1 MDRPDAGFSFGNRG
15 AGSEPQHDSVP
26 AMMWVSGADG
36 SRTFLSKDWYELT
49 GQSAG
54 SGLGR
59 GWMDAVHPDDR
70 AVAEEIVTMTTQG
83 RKSFHLQYR
92 LRRRDGSWRWVLD
105 GAAPW
110 CDAAGEFLGFLG
122 SVVDI
127 THWKQAELRL
137 HEDEA
142 RLLSTLA
149 HELRNPLAPIRNA
162 VSILREKGSLDPDV
176 QWCREI
182 IERQVEQLVHLLEEL
197 LDASWLT
204 HGELRTRIE
213 SLERARAIA
222 APARPVDR
230 EADRGVARANR
241 RILVVDDNH
250 DGADSLAMLLGFL
263 GHDVRTAYDGEEAV
277 AAAEEFRPQIILLDV
292 EMPKLNGYEAC
303 RRIRQRPWARN
314 VVVVA
319 CTGWG
324 QDEDR
329 RRAREAGFN
338 HHIVKPVDTGVL
350 QTVISSAGRSPTRHS

>member
-1 MDRPDAGFSFGNRG
+1 MRID
-15 AGSEPQHDSVP
+15 QSVP
-26 AMMWVSGADG
+26 ATMWVSGPDG
-36 SRTFLSKDWYELT
+36 SRTFLSKEWYELT
-49 GQSAG
+49 GQPAG

-70 AVAEEIVTMTTQG
+70 AAAEEIVTRPAQG
-83 RKSFHLQYR
+83 RTSFQLQYR

-110 CDAAGEFLGFLG
+110 CDDAGEFLGFLG
-122 SVVDI
+122 SVIDI
-127 THWKQAELRL
+127 TQWKQAELECR
-137 HEDEA
+137 EDEQ
-142 RLLSTLA
+142 RRLSTLA

-162 VSILREKGSLDPDV
+162 VGILREKGYLDPDV
-176 QWCREI
+176 QWCGEI
-182 IERQVEQLVHLLEEL
+182 IERQVEQIVRLLEEL
-197 LDASWLT
+197 LDVSWLT
-204 HGELRTRIE
+204 HGEMGTSFDPLGHGP
-213 SLERARAIA
+213 AIA
-222 APARPVDR
+222 PRPARPTDR
-230 EADRGVARANR
+230 EPDRRGTGGNR

-263 GHDVRTAYDGEEAV
+263 GHEVRTAYDGEEAV

-324 QDEDR
+324 EDEDR
-329 RRAREAGFN
+329 RRAQEAGFN
-338 HHIVKPVDTGVL
+338 RHIVKPVDTGAL
-350 QTVISSAGRSPTRHS
+350 QTVISSAGGSHTRHS